1 MRLIS
6 LSILS
11 IAALLNQVAA
21 FDRAA
26 LSQWFMG
33 LNPDK
38 VVHAIN
44 CGSNDEIVDIVGVTY
59 SPVSSPSSKLYLLGF
74 RLHRWSGKR
83 RRHFSPVGTA

>member
-11 IAALLNQVAA
+11 IAAFMKSTIA
-21 FDRAA
+21 FDRVA

-38 VVHAIN
+38 IVHAIN
-44 CGSNDEIVDIVGVTY
+44 CGSNEEIVDVTGVTY
-59 SPVSSPSSKLYLLGF
+59 SPV
-74 RLHRWSGKR
+74 R
-83 RRHFSPVGTA
+83 